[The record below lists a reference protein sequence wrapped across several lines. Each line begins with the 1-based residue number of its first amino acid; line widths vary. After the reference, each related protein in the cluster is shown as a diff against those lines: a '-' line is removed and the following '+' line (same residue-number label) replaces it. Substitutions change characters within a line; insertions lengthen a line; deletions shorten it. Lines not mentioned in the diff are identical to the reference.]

1 MESLLEHGCS
11 CHFLVR
17 AMRIPTFYYRVPLLH
32 LVICNIGVLLEW
44 LTWDH
49 YCRSYHAGRHSMSCS
64 MRAGFIFRTV
74 SKESAPFYV
83 FPRAGLC
90 PQRLPA
96 ALVVAP
102 VRRPNPLY
110 CAGVLLRSTCAAEVL
125 LSKSFCKIIS
135 FGAFAFKREPFRN
148 LFLLTFG
155 LVHTSSGGL
164 HTSQKSTKQLN

>member
-1 MESLLEHGCS
+1 
-11 CHFLVR
+11 
-17 AMRIPTFYYRVPLLH
+17 
-32 LVICNIGVLLEW
+32 
-44 LTWDH
+44 
-49 YCRSYHAGRHSMSCS
+49 MSCS

-110 CAGVLLRSTCAAEVL
+110 CALVSYRARLVQR
-125 LSKSFCKIIS
+125 KFCCQIR
-135 FGAFAFKREPFRN
+135 FAR
-148 LFLLTFG
+148 
-155 LVHTSSGGL
+155 
-164 HTSQKSTKQLN
+164 